1 MRLCRRGRGHP
12 CRHQYDGRQRKPRP
26 SRHAKRSLHRP
37 PGRYRGPYGGGR
49 ARPRPFHG
57 HADAGA
63 GKTCRALA
71 NFNTQGFIRL
81 VAERPS
87 GRIVGAQIL
96 AAAAGE
102 VIQTAAIAISR
113 RITVGDLA
121 DQSFPYL
128 TMAEGLKL
136 CAQTFTKDLR
146 RLSCCAG

>member
-1 MRLCRRGRGHP
+1 M
-12 CRHQYDGRQRKPRP
+12 
-26 SRHAKRSLHRP
+26 
-37 PGRYRGPYGGGR
+37 
-49 ARPRPFHG
+49 
-57 HADAGA
+57 
-63 GKTCRALA
+63 
-71 NFNTQGFIRL
+71 
-81 VAERPS
+81 
-87 GRIVGAQIL
+87 GAQIL